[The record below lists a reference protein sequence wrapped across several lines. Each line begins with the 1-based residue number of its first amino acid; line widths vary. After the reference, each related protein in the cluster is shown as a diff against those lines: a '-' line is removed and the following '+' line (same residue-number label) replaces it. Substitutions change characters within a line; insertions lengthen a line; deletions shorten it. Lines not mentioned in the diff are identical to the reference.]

1 MIGAKVCGRGS
12 AKASA
17 ADKNPCHFCLGVD
30 FRISCHLPYYA
41 VELGTHEGVRDNGS
55 GGREMGVTTLSF
67 VGFCRSQ
74 VENAAHSLKTWQQL

>member
-30 FRISCHLPYYA
+30 FGINCHTSAILC
-41 VELGTHEGVRDNGS
+41 S
-55 GGREMGVTTLSF
+55 
-67 VGFCRSQ
+67 
-74 VENAAHSLKTWQQL
+74 